1 MPDTELWSSPRFAEF
16 VAAITAAPDEESA
29 TRHALEWATEALDAE
44 VGVIV
49 EKGEILA
56 STGFLRGQVPPAF
69 AQAIAEQSDVVS
81 LAGIGACCVLSSRLG
96 VQSAVDVV
104 IARAGAGPFQRDDIR
119 LVHAAAR
126 SLTLTL
132 HLFRALSAERA
143 TRADLQR
150 RQSLLERLASIQRAI
165 TRRLPLGEVLDA
177 VTRGAADLLGTEVAA
192 VRLLDPDAPS
202 EMILMAHV
210 GLPPTV
216 AAARHRSNVHEGAG
230 GQAILEDRMI
240 VVNDYAQSR
249 LAAGRLNGLKLER
262 AIAAPVHDGDRVV
275 GSITCVS
282 TRTNLEFGPPEVE
295 ALSALAEHAGLAIV
309 DARRVEHLH
318 KLAFHD
324 ELTGL
329 PNRGLFMERL
339 AQALLRARRRS
350 EFVAVLYLD
359 LDRFKTINDSL
370 GHTAGDQLLVS
381 VGERLR
387 KCLRDED
394 TASRLG
400 GDEFAILAH
409 CDRRGAV
416 GIAERVLSAMK
427 PAFALDAREVLT
439 TASIGIALDHG
450 GHSDADGMLRDS
462 DTAMYRAKV
471 ERRGGFVVFE
481 PSMHAAALV
490 RMDLEADLH
499 GAAARGE
506 MQLAYQP
513 IVNLSDMSTTGVE
526 ALVRWHHP
534 RRGVMGPLDFIGLA
548 EESGQIAS
556 LGRWIAQTA
565 CSQVREWQQLH
576 PSVRGLV
583 ASVNLSPRQLQD
595 SSIVSDIARVLD
607 ASGLDPADTVLEITE
622 GAVMVDVETAIH
634 RLHALRALGVSLA
647 VDDFGTGHS
656 SLALL
661 RRLPVAIIKIDKM
674 FVDTITTDA
683 TSAAFLETIVRMA
696 QILSLKV
703 VIEGIETA
711 QQAEMVARL
720 GAVAGQGYQLGR
732 PMTAAAMGR
741 VLSAAVAGRGDDAH
755 LRTCAPVARP
765 RLATLTPP
773 SRRDRSSP
781 LAS

>member
-16 VAAITAAPDEESA
+16 VAAITAAPDEGSA

-49 EKGEILA
+49 EGGAVLA
-56 STGFLRGQVPPAF
+56 STGFLRGQVSPAF
-69 AQAIAEQSDVVS
+69 TQAIAERSEEVS
-81 LAGIGACCVLSSRLG
+81 LPGIGVCCLLSSRLG

-104 IARAGAGPFQRDDIR
+104 IARVGAGPFGRDDIR

-143 TRADLQR
+143 TRGDLQR
-150 RQSLLERLASIQRAI
+150 RQALLERLASIQRAI

-192 VRLLDPDAPS
+192 VRLLDPDTPS
-202 EMILMAHV
+202 EMIMMSHV
-210 GLPPTV
+210 GLPPAV

-230 GQAILEDRMI
+230 GRAILEDRII
-240 VVNDYAQSR
+240 VVNDYTQLR
-249 LAAGRLNGLKLER
+249 LAEGRLNELKFER
-262 AIAAPVHDGDRVV
+262 AIAAPVRDGDQVV

-282 TRTNLEFGPPEVE
+282 TRTNLEFGPPEGE

-309 DARRVEHLH
+309 DARRVEHLQ

-409 CDRRGAV
+409 CDRRGAME
-416 GIAERVLSAMK
+416 IAERVLNAMR
-427 PAFALDAREVLT
+427 PAFALDTREVLT

-450 GHSDADGMLRDS
+450 GHTDAGGMLRDS
-462 DTAMYRAKV
+462 DTAMYRAKF
-471 ERRGGFVVFE
+471 ERRGGVVVFE
-481 PSMHAAALV
+481 SSMHAAALA

-506 MQLAYQP
+506 IHLVYQP
-513 IVNLSDMSTTGVE
+513 IVNLSDMCTTGVE

-534 RRGVMGPLDFIGLA
+534 RRGVMSPLDFIGLA

-565 CSQVREWQQLH
+565 CSQVRDWQQLH
-576 PSVRGLV
+576 PSLRGLV

-607 ASGLDPADTVLEITE
+607 ASGLDPADMVLEITE

-661 RRLPVAIIKIDKM
+661 RRLPVATIKIDKL

-703 VIEGIETA
+703 VVEGIETA
-711 QQAEMVARL
+711 QQADMIAGL

-741 VLSAAVAGRGDDAH
+741 VLSAAVAARGNDVDVRTRAPDAW
-755 LRTCAPVARP
+755 P